1 MKLTALAASQRE
13 SFDYAA
19 PAGVF
24 TRSGH
29 GRRGGSAKY
38 RRFESA
44 AEAIRYVIEEL
55 PPPLWPGISVEIG
68 DETLDHREV
77 LELYSSGSYPL
88 ERSGTR

>member
-1 MKLTALAASQRE
+1 LTALSASAQD
-13 SFDYAA
+13 FDYAA

-29 GRRGGSAKY
+29 RRSGGGTKY

-55 PPPLWPGISVEIG
+55 PPPLWPGISVEV
-68 DETLDHREV
+68 DDQTLDHRQI
-77 LELYSSGSYPL
+77 LELYSSDRYPL
-88 ERSGTR
+88 ERISAR

>member
-1 MKLTALAASQRE
+1 
-13 SFDYAA
+13 
-19 PAGVF
+19 VF

-44 AEAIRYVIEEL
+44 AEAIRYVVEEL
-55 PPPLWPGISVEIG
+55 PPPLWPGISVETES
-68 DETLDHREV
+68 ETLDHRQV

-88 ERSGTR
+88 ARSGTR

>member
-1 MKLTALAASQRE
+1 VTLPTASSRG
-13 SFDYAA
+13 FDYDA

-44 AEAIRYVIEEL
+44 AEAIRYVVEEL
-55 PPPLWPGISVEIG
+55 PPPLWPGITVEIG
-68 DETLDHREV
+68 DETLDHRRV

-88 ERSGTR
+88 ERSGTQ